1 VEDNSS
7 VVASDFILS
16 LSDESLDEYNSDFNP
31 VIDLDPIETEIIETV
46 PGKREFVFV
55 LSMILGY

>member
-31 VIDLDPIETEIIETV
+31 VIDPDPIETEIIETV

-55 LSMILGY
+55 LNMILGY